1 MSNSTPRSTPRRRTI
16 AAGAV
21 VAALG
26 LAVTGCTAGADR
38 FISGWFGP
46 ERPVALVNRSLSFGE
61 YRIAYT
67 IELLIAPQG
76 PPVEVTCGVVDTTG
90 RIAFFDSLDRT
101 VESGRWVTIEAQGDF
116 DLPDLTLGLR
126 CAPDG
131 TGLLDV
137 IVRRVTL
144 EVEPL

>member
-1 MSNSTPRSTPRRRTI
+1 MSNSTPRCTPSRRAI
-16 AAGAV
+16 AAA

-26 LAVTGCTAGADR
+26 LVLTGCSASPDR

-46 ERPVALVNRSLSFGE
+46 DRPVALVNRSLSFGD
-61 YRIAYT
+61 YRIGYT
-67 IELLIAPQG
+67 IELLVAPQG

-101 VESGRWVTIEAQGDF
+101 VESGRWVTIEAEGDF

-137 IVRRVTL
+137 IVRRVSL
-144 EVEPL
+144 DVEPL

>member
-1 MSNSTPRSTPRRRTI
+1 MSNSTPRFTPRARAI
-16 AAGAV
+16 AAT

-26 LAVTGCTAGADR
+26 LVLTGCSASADR

-46 ERPVALVNRSLSFGE
+46 DRPVALVNRSLSFGD
-61 YRIAYT
+61 YRISYE
-67 IELLIAPQG
+67 IELLVAPQG

-90 RIAFFDSLDRT
+90 RIAFFETLDRT
-101 VESGRWVTIEAQGDF
+101 VESGRWVTIEAEGDF

-137 IVRRVTL
+137 IVRRVSL
-144 EVEPL
+144 DVEPI